1 MGRGAGKRSSEHRS
15 YIYLHSGR
23 NWFDPWV
30 GKIPWRREW
39 QPTPVFLP
47 REFHGE
53 RSLTGYSPSVCKES
67 DTTEQLS
74 TAQGNDIST
83 QTGTNPWQNPGQDL
97 RNPGSILC
105 FKMQYQ
111 MLLLEGSSSQG
122 YGFFLWSCMDVRVG
136 L

>member
-1 MGRGAGKRSSEHRS
+1 MH
-15 YIYLHSGR
+15 IYHFAHLLNLKFFAQRLLIQLH
-23 NWFDPWV
+23 
-30 GKIPWRREW
+30 KIHLYQLKIFYKLFHLQLIHW
-39 QPTPVFLP
+39 QKLNEQHLELP
-47 REFHGE
+47 IF
-53 RSLTGYSPSVCKES
+53 
-67 DTTEQLS
+67 
-74 TAQGNDIST
+74 QGNDIST